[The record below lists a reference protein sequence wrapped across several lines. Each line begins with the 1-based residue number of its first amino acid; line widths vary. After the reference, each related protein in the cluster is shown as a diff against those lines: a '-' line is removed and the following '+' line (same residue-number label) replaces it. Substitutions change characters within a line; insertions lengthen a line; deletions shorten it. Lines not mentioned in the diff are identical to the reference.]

1 MKYGFS
7 GKFKNLDTTWMLG
20 LCIGEVCMYTALT
33 VIARISCVL
42 LYLHLYCEPV
52 TVLHAAENTWN
63 IYRMEG
69 LLSGGRYGAGYLS
82 FLKCSFPPAT

>member
-20 LCIGEVCMYTALT
+20 LCIGEVCMYPALT
-33 VIARISCVL
+33 VITQISCVL

-52 TVLHAAENTWN
+52 IVLHAAENTWN